1 MPQVAIITD
10 SDSSL
15 PPALALKY
23 NIPQVPITIHFDEES
38 YTTNVDINDFELF
51 ELIDRK
57 NKLPTTSA
65 PPPGAF
71 QKAFQDAFE
80 SGAKSIICMAVSSK
94 VSATY
99 AAALTAAEMFP
110 DKDITVI
117 DTLNISM
124 GQGIMVLEAAIK
136 ASQNASKE
144 EILKTIDNVR
154 NRLHVFAV
162 LPTLKYLAM
171 GGRVGKLAAG
181 FADAFN
187 IKPILTVKE
196 GKLDLLEKVRTQKK
210 AETRLIELL
219 KESVQNLKIEKIAMI
234 HVNNIAGAQNLFAM
248 MKENFDCPDDVIFA
262 EFTAGLS
269 VHTGSGVVGYA
280 ILTET

>member
-1 MPQVAIITD
+1 MPKVAIITD
-10 SDSSL
+10 SDSSI
-15 PPALALKY
+15 PPALAIKF

-71 QKAFQDAFE
+71 KKVFQEAID
-80 SGAKSIICMAVSSK
+80 SGAESIICLTVSSK

-99 AAALTAAEMFP
+99 NAALQAAEMFP
-110 DKDITVI
+110 DKDITIV
-117 DTLNISM
+117 DSLNLSM
-124 GQGIMVLEAAIK
+124 GLGLMVLQAAIK
-136 ASQNASKE
+136 ASQNATKE
-144 EILKTIDNVR
+144 EILETINDVR

-187 IKPILTVKE
+187 IKPILSVKE

-210 AETRLIELL
+210 AETRLIELM
-219 KESVQNLKIEKIAMI
+219 KEAVQNKKIEKIAVI
-234 HVNNIAGAQNLFAM
+234 HVNNIAGAQNLFSM
-248 MKENFDCPDDVIFA
+248 MKQNFECPDDVIFA

-269 VHTGSGVVGYA
+269 VHAGSGVVGYA
-280 ILTET
+280 ILTEN